1 MASNCPLTCQL
12 CTPVPTTK
20 TTLSPSQC
28 YDTSPTCPYS
38 AYLCNST
45 FYKSL
50 MAEYCPLT
58 CGLCIPIP
66 TTIDPCS
73 DKSWI
78 PNTPPSCSAFAGLC
92 NIQIF
97 QAIMTQ
103 YCPKTCG
110 FCSSTPPLGTTTAIP
125 GGR

>member
-1 MASNCPLTCQL
+1 
-12 CTPVPTTK
+12 
-20 TTLSPSQC
+20 
-28 YDTSPTCPYS
+28 
-38 AYLCNST
+38 
-45 FYKSL
+45 

-78 PNTPPSCSAFAGLC
+78 PNTPSSCSAFAGLC
-92 NIQIF
+92 HIQIF

>member
-20 TTLSPSQC
+20 TTL
-28 YDTSPTCPYS
+28 Y
-38 AYLCNST
+38 
-45 FYKSL
+45 
-50 MAEYCPLT
+50 
-58 CGLCIPIP
+58 
-66 TTIDPCS
+66 PCS